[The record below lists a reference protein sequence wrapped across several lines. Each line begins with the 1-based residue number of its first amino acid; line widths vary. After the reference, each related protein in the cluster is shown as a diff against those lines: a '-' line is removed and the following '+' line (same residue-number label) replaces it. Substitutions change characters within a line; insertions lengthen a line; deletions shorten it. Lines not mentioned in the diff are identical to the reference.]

1 MKYFNQ
7 SLALSICVCAFG
19 LAAVQQSARAQ
30 FTPQFA
36 TQNSPAYEDE
46 AGKLRIAPP
55 REYDFSKAML
65 SDVLRFLADDAGISF
80 FGLPEGSE
88 NADRLVTFSLR
99 TSPFTALETL
109 AKANGISLIHDNGLW
124 YLRPADDSEL
134 IGRVY
139 QINYNSQELVTKSS
153 SSAGTGGSN
162 SSSSGGQ
169 GSAGGISLQGAPN
182 TFEIK
187 PSKLIEDIKE
197 ILNLP
202 TANGYANIAPSIS
215 VDSFGQLSAAN
226 LSARQNLVA
235 PVGDNSE
242 GNQGDSGSS
251 ADPVAR
257 VIWNSDSN
265 SLYVVASRQQHQWI
279 EGYLASAD
287 QKMSMIAIEVKFFES
302 NKDPSSELGLDWTGT
317 LGNGFGANLEL
328 PNSDINLNRIKDYTI
343 PSTAVLSYD
352 DVNVRLRALV
362 DDRNTRTVSYPRM
375 VTLENREVVFRTVQN
390 EPVLSSS
397 SNTSLGAGATSTTA
411 VDYLPIGTVIN
422 ILPKRMANDKVQLN
436 ISVEIS
442 KIIGEK
448 FINGNP
454 FPIATSRVYNAPVQV
469 DSGFTV
475 AISGLDEA
483 EDTTTE
489 TGIPFLR
496 KIPILGYAFKNRGEQ
511 NGRKHLMMFITPT
524 VLDANDPGVP
534 EYPASRTAS
543 DPSVGPALE
552 EFEPTIMQYAE
563 AHRPVP
569 DRSRRTDFPDASD
582 RRNNAPTSAAG
593 SIMPMP
599 AAPTINTPS
608 DNSRSVGERTL
619 ILAGPSRKDQPT
631 AIVAKATTTPAP
643 AAAPTAPTAPTAAP
657 AAAHTSAPAV
667 GIAWEGDKLKGGSGA
682 IDGAVSSLTA
692 EINDL
697 NNNVDLSKPSLRNES
712 RIATVQKDS
721 QRLIEYVESQ
731 KTQNPNEYEELS
743 KAYWG
748 LLKINDQSKRLR
760 QSTID
765 ASGVAA
771 LDPAISTEE

>member
-1 MKYFNQ
+1 MKYFNH
-7 SLALSICVCAFG
+7 SFAATVCVCAVAF
-19 LAAVQQSARAQ
+19 AAMQQSVRAQ
-30 FTPQFA
+30 FTPQFS
-36 TQNSPAYEDE
+36 TQNSPAYEAE
-46 AGKLRIAPP
+46 ADKLRSAPP

-109 AKANGISLIHDNGLW
+109 SKANGISLIHDNGLW

-139 QINYNSQELVTKSS
+139 QINYNSQELVSKSS
-153 SSAGTGGSN
+153 SSAGTGGAN
-162 SSSSGGQ
+162 SSSSSGQ

-226 LSARQNLVA
+226 LSARQSLVA
-235 PVGDNSE
+235 PVGGDVE
-242 GNQGDSGSS
+242 GSPGDAVNS

-317 LGNGFGANLEL
+317 LAGGYGANLSL
-328 PNSDINLNRIKDYTI
+328 PESDINLNRIKDYTI

-422 ILPKRMANDKVQLN
+422 ILPKRMANEKIQLN

-489 TGIPFLR
+489 TGVPFLR
-496 KIPILGYAFKNRGEQ
+496 KIPILGYAFKSRGEE

-524 VLDANDPGVP
+524 VIDSNDPGVP
-534 EYPASRTAS
+534 EYPATRTAG
-543 DPSVGPALE
+543 DPDVGPAID
-552 EFEPTIMQYAE
+552 EFEPTLMQYAE

-569 DRSRRTDFPDASD
+569 PRSRRTDFPDASD
-582 RRNNAPTSAAG
+582 HRRNAPTPDGG
-593 SIMPMP
+593 SIMPAP
-599 AAPTINTPS
+599 AAPTIDSPS
-608 DNSRSVGERTL
+608 DNSYSVGERTL
-619 ILAGPSRKDQPT
+619 ILAAPSRNDQPT
-631 AIVAKATTTPAP
+631 AIVAKADAAPAQAPVRAATPAP
-643 AAAPTAPTAPTAAP
+643 APTRS
-657 AAAHTSAPAV
+657 SAPAT
-667 GIAWEGDKLKGGSGA
+667 GIAWDGDNLKGGSKA
-682 IDGAVSSLTA
+682 IDGAVNSLQA

-721 QRLIEYVESQ
+721 QRLIDYVESQ
-731 KTQNPNEYEELS
+731 KNQNPNAYEELS

-771 LDPAISTEE
+771 IDPALSTEE